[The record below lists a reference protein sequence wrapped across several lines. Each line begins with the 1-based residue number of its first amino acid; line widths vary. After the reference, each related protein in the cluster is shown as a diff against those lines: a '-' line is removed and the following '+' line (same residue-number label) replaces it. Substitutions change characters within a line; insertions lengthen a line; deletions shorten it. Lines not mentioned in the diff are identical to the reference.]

1 MLRIKIIAA
10 GKIRERYL
18 QEGIVAY
25 RRSLAAYAWVDI
37 VEVADEPC
45 PPRLSRA
52 EEENVKVREGERL
65 LGRVCADDFVILLDV
80 EGREMDSPAFAR
92 MLKSVAERGKTGL
105 VFIIGGSLG
114 VAERV
119 RRRADFR
126 WSFSR
131 LTFPHQ
137 LIRLALLEQ
146 LDRTLVGKPE

>member
-1 MLRIKIIAA
+1 MFEIKIIAA

-18 QEGIVAY
+18 QEGAAAY
-25 RRSLAAYAWVDI
+25 RQRLRAHARVDI

-45 PPRLSRA
+45 PQRLSEA
-52 EEENVKVREGERL
+52 EEENVRTREGKRL
-65 LGRVCADDFVILLDV
+65 LGRVSGDDFVVLLDI
-80 EGREMDSPAFAR
+80 EGREMDSSGFAH
-92 MLKSVAERGKTGL
+92 LLEELAERGKTRL

-114 VAERV
+114 VADRV

-137 LIRLALLEQ
+137 LMRLALLEQ
-146 LDRTLVGKPE
+146 LNRILVR